1 MDNIVIIVI
10 VVICSALLSWSI
22 YYTIKKYRTRK
33 QHDDIT
39 APFVTVASS
48 IDTDNTPNIFNLYG
62 KQRWRRNPTDE
73 YSMGTNSDSDSDDT
87 DDEDVL
93 IFSIKF

>member
-1 MDNIVIIVI
+1 MDNTVIIVI

-22 YYTIKKYRTRK
+22 YYTLKKYRTRK

-48 IDTDNTPNIFNLYG
+48 IDTDSTADIFNLYG

-73 YSMGTNSDSDSDDT
+73 YSIGTNSDSDDA
-87 DDEDVL
+87 DDEEDIV
-93 IFSIKF
+93 IFSSNF